1 MEKTL
6 RDEDIS
12 KCKDDPLTQPHL
24 RTFPVTL
31 IEDRRRSF
39 QPSWTRPAV
48 QLLTRISKGRIGNVS
63 NQRRRCFRTFQKHDG
78 RWSHS
83 QRIRWCSVELGR
95 VVFGRDADVTWTP
108 PVSTTSVDTGSQQPL
123 NSVRSLLQYPFE
135 RRTMV
140 EKLNVKE
147 LGPDQPDVKISQQEK
162 ERGKL
167 YTRGFSQNWYTRKA
181 WLAGCNHANALFC
194 FPCLLFKTA
203 GTDKAWM
210 SQELQT

>member
-78 RWSHS
+78 RWSYS

-95 VVFGRDADVTWTP
+95 VVFGCDADVTWTP
-108 PVSTTSVDTGSQQPL
+108 P
-123 NSVRSLLQYPFE
+123 YPFE

>member
-1 MEKTL
+1 MMG
-6 RDEDIS
+6 
-12 KCKDDPLTQPHL
+12 
-24 RTFPVTL
+24 
-31 IEDRRRSF
+31 DRA
-39 QPSWTRPAV
+39 TA
-48 QLLTRISKGRIGNVS
+48 KG
-63 NQRRRCFRTFQKHDG
+63 F
-78 RWSHS
+78 
-83 QRIRWCSVELGR
+83 RWCSVELGR

-108 PVSTTSVDTGSQQPL
+108 PVTTTSMDTGSQQPL

-167 YTRGFSQNWYTRKA
+167 YTLGFSRNWYTRKA
-181 WLAGCNHANALFC
+181 WLSGCNQANALFC

-203 GTDKAWM
+203 GTDKAWIESGVTDM
-210 SQELQT
+210 KHFSEKVKKHESSRAHMDNNTVKLAMLGRANIAMQLDEGNGGRLARENNSSWVQRGLRLS